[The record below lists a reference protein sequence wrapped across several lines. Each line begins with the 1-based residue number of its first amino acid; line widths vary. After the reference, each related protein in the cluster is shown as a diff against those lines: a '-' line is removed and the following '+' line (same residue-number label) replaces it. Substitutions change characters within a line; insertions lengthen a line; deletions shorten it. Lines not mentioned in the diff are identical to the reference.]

1 MTTNSMVSPLKQ
13 VLVCSPKA
21 AGWDSLAASHWKE
34 LGFVHAADF
43 SVAQAQH
50 CELRRQLQEA
60 GAEVLDMPAC
70 EEFSLDAVYAHD
82 SSFATDQGLV
92 ILNPGKPNRVP
103 EGAAHRSFAKSN
115 GVKVLGEI
123 KSPGTIEAGDIVWLD
138 PKTLLIGRGFRT
150 NDDGIA
156 QMQAL
161 LPEVEVISAP
171 LPYGT
176 GPSACLHLMSL
187 MSLLDEK
194 TILVDLPWLAV
205 ETFLLLKARDYNLV
219 EIEYPER
226 DSLACNVLALGKNR
240 LLAIE
245 ENSKTNQK
253 LRKAG
258 FDVRTFPASEI
269 GINGGGGP
277 TCLTRPLVRA

>member
-1 MTTNSMVSPLKQ
+1 MTKNSMVSPLKQ

-21 AGWDSLAASHWKE
+21 AGWDSLAANRWKE
-34 LGFVHAADF
+34 LGFLHAADY

-70 EEFSLDAVYAHD
+70 EDFSLDAVYAHD
-82 SSFATDQGLV
+82 SSFSTDRGLV
-92 ILNPGKPNRVP
+92 ILNLGKKNRVP
-103 EGAAHRSFAKSN
+103 EGAAHRRFAKSN
-115 GVKVLGEI
+115 GVTVLGEI
-123 KSPGTIEAGDIVWLD
+123 EPPGTIEAGDIVWLD
-138 PKTLLIGRGFRT
+138 DKTLLIGRGFRT
-150 NDDGIA
+150 NDEGIE
-156 QMQAL
+156 QMRAL
-161 LPEVEVISAP
+161 LPGVEVISAS

-176 GPSACLHLMSL
+176 GPAACLHLMSL

-205 ETFLLLKARDYNLV
+205 ETVQLLKARGSNFV
-219 EIEYPER
+219 EIDASER
-226 DSLACNVLALGKNR
+226 DTLACNVLALGNNR

-245 ENSKTNQK
+245 ENVKTNQK
-253 LRKAG
+253 LREAG
-258 FDVRTFPASEI
+258 FDVRTFPGSEI

-277 TCLTRPLVRA
+277 TCLTRPLVRS

>member
-1 MTTNSMVSPLKQ
+1 
-13 VLVCSPKA
+13 
-21 AGWDSLAASHWKE
+21 